1 MKFIMRL
8 YRRHDMDLLL
18 LHKTKGF
25 SMQKAVKVALYMH
38 LGLIDEGSIPYPAV
52 GEPLD
57 KFFSSSQLHLTLSED
72 NDMDMA
78 VIKFI
83 KDIPK
88 GYRNSYCKNIVRYY
102 LERPKQFMYSNNK
115 IFFGKGENK

>member
-1 MKFIMRL
+1 
-8 YRRHDMDLLL
+8 MDLLL

-25 SMQKAVKVALYMH
+25 SMQKAIKKALYMH
-38 LGLIDEGSIPYPAV
+38 LGLMDESNISYPSV
-52 GEPLD
+52 CESLD
-57 KFFSSSQLHLTLSED
+57 KFYSSSQLHLTLSEE
-72 NDMDMA
+72 NDLDLV

-88 GYRNSYCKNIVRYY
+88 GYRNSFCKNIVRYY
-102 LERPKQFMYSNNK
+102 LEKPNQFMYSNNK